1 MLDQTQQHRNFMKA
15 DWRPVETGATGRQ
28 AGRPRPPLAKP
39 RDEGMPVLELPAVAP
54 DVIVKANL
62 YDCLRDRESRREF
75 SGEAL
80 SAAELSFLLWATQGV
95 KRVIGNSIVTLR
107 PVPSAGARHPFE
119 TYLVINRVAGVR
131 PGLYRYLPISH
142 QLQELPTPAAIGE
155 QMRTVSAGEEWP
167 AAAAAVFLWSCVAE
181 RGEWAYGATAH
192 KMMLL
197 DAGHIAQNLYL
208 ACEAIGCGTCAYAG
222 YSQTA
227 ADALIGLDGD
237 NEFTVY
243 MAPVGRPAR

>member
-1 MLDQTQQHRNFMKA
+1 MKPSA
-15 DWRPVETGATGRQ
+15 GGNRWAATDVSTGGLQ
-28 AGRPRPPLAKP
+28 APP
-39 RDEGMPVLELPAVAP
+39 
-54 DVIVKANL
+54 ANL
-62 YDCLRDRESRREF
+62 HDCLRDRESRREF
-75 SGEAL
+75 GDGAL

-95 KRVIGNSIVTLR
+95 KRVIGNGIVTLR

-119 TYLVINRVAGVR
+119 TYLVINRVDGVR

-142 QLQELPTPAAIGE
+142 QLQELPTPAAIGD

-222 YSQTA
+222 YSHNANQ
-227 ADALIGLDGD
+227 DGGPLCSIARLTSLACACRHSASARCGYPSPHPTPTLT
-237 NEFTVY
+237 ETSSSSRQS
-243 MAPVGRPAR
+243 MRQRPYR